1 MLWALFA
8 TFARIGL
15 FTFGGGYAMISLI
28 EQECIDKRGW
38 ITSDELSTVMAIAE
52 STPGPIAINVATYTG
67 YKLAGMAGA
76 IAATVG
82 MMVPSVIVIELIAL
96 FFDRILEV
104 KVIANAFAGIRVAV
118 GVLILQ
124 AGVNMMRKMK
134 KRTHMALGLLAFG
147 FVGTLVSGLL
157 PFKVTTITLL
167 IAAALASVLVTFARG
182 KGKEAAR

>member
-96 FFDRILEV
+96 LFDRILEV

-167 IAAALASVLVTFARG
+167 IVAALVSVLVTFARG

>member
-1 MLWALFA
+1 MLWQLFEV
-8 TFARIGL
+8 FARIGL

-38 ITSDELSTVMAIAE
+38 ITSDELSAVMAIAE

-67 YKLAGMAGA
+67 YKLAGIAGA

-96 FFDRILEV
+96 FFDKILEV
-104 KVIANAFAGIRVAV
+104 RVIANAFAGIRVAV

-147 FVGTLVSGLL
+147 FIGTLVSGLL
-157 PFKVTTITLL
+157 PVRVTTISLL
-167 IAAALASVLVTFARG
+167 IVAAVVSVCAMLVRG
-182 KGKEAAR
+182 KEKEAK